1 MTGWQGRTL
10 TVAELRTLDALTLAG
25 LRRRHETGSDGS
37 VSSEAGGF
45 PPFTPVCCEGDAVL
59 STPAR
64 Q

>member
-1 MTGWQGRTL
+1 VTGWQGRTL

-45 PPFTPVCCEGDAVL
+45 PPFTPVCCEEAVP